1 MRILF
6 LGDIVGR
13 PGRKAV
19 CNRLPQLRREYELD
33 LVMAN
38 AENASGGLG
47 LNQKNARQLHRAG
60 LEVLTSGNHIW
71 RYKEILP
78 FLEETDW
85 LLRPANYPPRVPGR
99 GYTVL
104 ESGETRVAVLNLQGR
119 VFMEPLDCPF
129 RAADTVLLQ
138 MQEQNPDVI
147 LVDFHAEATS
157 EKQALRHYLEG
168 RVTALLGTH
177 THVQTGD
184 ASVGDKG
191 TAYVTDLGMC
201 GPRDSVIGMDPD
213 PVVQG
218 FKMQTPQRWSVAGG
232 KTVLDGVLLDIDSQ
246 SGRCEAIT
254 AWREEQEV

>member
-13 PGRKAV
+13 PGRRSV
-19 CNRLPQLRREYELD
+19 CSRLPELRREYEVD
-33 LVMAN
+33 LVLAN

-85 LLRPANYPPRVPGR
+85 LLRPLNYPPRVPGK
-99 GYTVL
+99 GYTVVQ
-104 ESGETRVAVLNLQGR
+104 SAGIRVAVLNLQGR

-129 RAADTVLLQ
+129 RTADVALRE
-138 MQEQNPDVI
+138 MQEQNPEVI

-177 THVQTGD
+177 THVQTSD
-184 ASVGDKG
+184 ACIGRKG
-191 TAYVTDLGMC
+191 TAYITDLGMC

-213 PVVQG
+213 PVVRG
-218 FKMQTPQRWSVAGG
+218 FKMQLPQRWEVAAGETILNG
-232 KTVLDGVLLDIDSQ
+232 ALLDIDTE
-246 SGRCEAIT
+246 SGRCEAVT
-254 AWREEQEV
+254 AWGESQAG